1 MRDRA
6 ARARNHQV
14 IVGTDQR
21 RSRFQEQN
29 WFAGDLH
36 PCFHGRVAKV
46 QTDANNLTRTTNQ
59 RSETP
64 WSILGAE
71 ELFSLSRVRDSK
83 GYSGEKVLVVVG
95 IQSGHIQTMR
105 SLRRCRGF
113 SVRVSPKRISFIHLA
128 PLHCRRG
135 NRFSRTLQNYSNRRQ
150 LNIFRM

>member
-64 WSILGAE
+64 WTILGTE

-83 GYSGEKVLVVVG
+83 SYSGEKVLVVVG
-95 IQSGHIQTMR
+95 IQSGHIQTMG

-113 SVRVSPKRISFIHLA
+113 SVRVSPKRISFIHL
-128 PLHCRRG
+128 PLLHCRRG

-150 LNIFRM
+150 FNIFRM